1 MEENKVFKRNCPI
14 CNIEITYCNN
24 AKLKRSI
31 KNNSNCQSC
40 CKKGKNNPMF
50 NKKGENHH
58 NYGIKRPDMIGENN
72 PAKNIDVRKKIS
84 DALKLIPTEKRP
96 MFGKHHIIESKN
108 KSSISNTGKIRTVE
122 TVEKIRQ
129 ATLKQ
134 IENGLHSNNIFCKKK
149 IYLETDLHYQGTYE
163 LHFLNKYFDKIKIE
177 NGKNFY
183 YIFNDKKKI
192 YISDFYLP
200 EYNLIVEIKSS
211 YTFNLDLEKNL
222 AKYNSMKNINN
233 SFNFLV
239 IKDKIYDEFDLI
251 LKGRY

>member
-1 MEENKVFKRNCPI
+1 MR
-14 CNIEITYCNN
+14 
-24 AKLKRSI
+24 LRL
-31 KNNSNCQSC
+31 
-40 CKKGKNNPMF
+40 
-50 NKKGENHH
+50 
-58 NYGIKRPDMIGENN
+58 R
-72 PAKNIDVRKKIS
+72 
-84 DALKLIPTEKRP
+84 L
-96 MFGKHHIIESKN
+96 
-108 KSSISNTGKIRTVE
+108 
-122 TVEKIRQ
+122 
-129 ATLKQ
+129 
-134 IENGLHSNNIFCKKK
+134 
-149 IYLETDLHYQGTYE
+149 
-163 LHFLNKYFDKIKIE
+163 DKIKIE